1 MEGSRSLETEL
12 LELGVSRVE
21 VILGAIALEDNG
33 NKQEQELLVRFL
45 PKFLWEVQ
53 GRVILF

>member
-21 VILGAIALEDNG
+21 EILGAIALEDNR
-33 NKQEQELLVRFL
+33 NKQEQEFLVRFL